1 MTLELYT
8 EDEIYPY
15 LRLGEVYTFHMSA
28 AISRL
33 YESDFEV
40 TGEFLGSQAVGNMT
54 LLIVKGSE
62 SGETIALNARHL
74 GLIDKPNDEDTN
86 EDVDGIE
93 VGDDG
98 TRTITIDA

>member
-8 EDEIYPY
+8 EDTIYPY

-33 YESDFEV
+33 YDLDFEV
-40 TGEFLGSQAVGNMT
+40 TGEFLGGQTVGNMT

-62 SGETIALNARHL
+62 SGQTIALNARHL
-74 GLIDKPNDEDTN
+74 GLIDKPEDEDTD
-86 EDVDGIE
+86 EDIDGIE
-93 VGDDG
+93 EDEDG